1 MVSSRIVA
9 VQKTTFDEFPYLY
22 SSMFCHNALV
32 YLASPFGK
40 GRTVQVKAASCTYFS
55 RLPYDICLLLYDSY
69 APFLSQWLT
78 VSCLVVTVDTPPPPA
93 FLIVSSPATNSLFSC
108 FAESTSGSTWGE
120 TLKAFIFSLNKSG
133 GFPPFKCFA
142 KNTSKAIYRNSSY
155 GPSFGEY
162 PGLRIT
168 YSNQNTSANAQA
180 SISKPYSA
188 PSEVDNN
195 KEILAGTSE
204 SFFPDSY
211 EVFYLA

>member
-22 SSMFCHNALV
+22 SSMLCHKALV

-40 GRTVQVKAASCTYFS
+40 GRTVQVKAASCTDYS
-55 RLPYDICLLLYDSY
+55 RLPYDICLVLYDSY
-69 APFLSQWLT
+69 AAFLSQWLN
-78 VSCLVVTVDTPPPPA
+78 VSCLAVTVDIPTPPA
-93 FLIVSSPATNSLFSC
+93 FLIMSSPATNSLFSC

-120 TLKAFIFSLNKSG
+120 TLKAFIFSLNNSG

-142 KNTSKAIYRNSSY
+142 KNASKAIYKNSSY
-155 GPSFGEY
+155 GPSFGEF

-168 YSNQNTSANAQA
+168 SGNQNTKANAQA
-180 SISKPYSA
+180 SISKPYSV
-188 PSEVDNN
+188 PFEVENN
-195 KEILAGTSE
+195 KEILAGTSK
-204 SFFPDSY
+204 SFIPDSY